1 MAIERGQFSSR
12 LGFILAAAGSA
23 VGLGNL
29 VAFPVMASKNGG
41 AVFLMVYVLFVALI
55 CFPVL
60 LAEIAMGR
68 HTRRNPV
75 GAFSAL
81 TGGHP
86 LWRAAGKLAILT
98 PFMIAVFYTVVT
110 VWILIF
116 LFRALTGGLAEL
128 ATASAFGDMI
138 GSPGIFP
145 WFIVLQLAVF
155 GVLLGGVK
163 GGIERLARVLMP
175 TLALML
181 LGLII
186 FVMTLEDAML
196 GVRYYLVPDF
206 SRLNGAVI
214 NAALNQAFFSLSLGM
229 GIMITYGSYFSR
241 KDRIM
246 ASGRMVAVADT
257 SVAFLAGLLILPAIF
272 AFNPNTNPDD
282 LSTSSV
288 GLIFTYLPQIFLSM
302 QSVVGY
308 AGASAVAAVF
318 FALVFFAAM
327 TSLVSILEIPISYM
341 IDEWNFSRR
350 KAVLIQAVL
359 VSSFAVLA
367 ALSFGMS
374 SVLTDFIPY
383 GGAPKSFFD
392 LLADTFSEVIL
403 PLVGFFACIVCA
415 YRWRGGFIDE
425 LSCGDD
431 GFRASAVA
439 RYLDFS
445 LRTFV
450 PAVLMFVFIN
460 SVAAKYFAV
469 DLIGL
474 LAG

>member
-1 MAIERGQFSSR
+1 MAADRGQFSSR
-12 LGFILAAAGSA
+12 LGFVLAAAGSA
-23 VGLGNL
+23 IGLGNL

-41 AVFLMVYVLFVALI
+41 AVFLLVYLLFVALI

-81 TGGHP
+81 SNGHKG
-86 LWRAAGKLAILT
+86 WRWAGKLAIIT

-116 LFRALTGGLAEL
+116 LFRALTGGLSEL
-128 ATASAFGDMI
+128 ASPAAFGEMI
-138 GSPGIFP
+138 GSPAIFP
-145 WFIVLQLAVF
+145 WFIVLQIAVF

-163 GGIERLARVLMP
+163 RGIERMARVLMP
-175 TLALML
+175 LLAVML
-181 LGLII
+181 LGLIA
-186 FVMTLEDAML
+186 FVLTLDNAML
-196 GVRYYLVPDF
+196 GVRYYLIPDF
-206 SRLNGAVI
+206 SRLNGTVI

-229 GIMITYGSYFSR
+229 GILITYGSYFGR
-241 KDRIM
+241 EDRIVN
-246 ASGRMVAVADT
+246 SGRMVAIADT
-257 SVAFLAGLLILPAIF
+257 SVAFMAGLLILPAIF
-272 AFNPNTNPDD
+272 AFNPATNPDD

-302 QSVVGY
+302 QEVVGY
-308 AGASAVAAVF
+308 WGASAAATVF

-327 TSLVSILEIPISYM
+327 TSLVSILEIPISFM
-341 IDEWNFSRR
+341 IDELSYSRR
-350 KAVLIQAVL
+350 KAVLVQAAL

-374 SVLTDFIPY
+374 GFLTDFIPY
-383 GGAPKSFFD
+383 GGGSKSFFD

-403 PLVGFFACIVCA
+403 PLVGFLVCIICSV
-415 YRWRGGFIDE
+415 RWRKGFSEELAIGDE
-425 LSCGDD
+425 
-431 GFRASAVA
+431 GFRGSGLS
-439 RYLDFS
+439 RYLTFS

-450 PAVLMFVFIN
+450 PVVLLFVFIN
-460 SVAAKYFAV
+460 SVAAKYFAI
-469 DLIGL
+469 DLL
-474 LAG
+474 QLFTT